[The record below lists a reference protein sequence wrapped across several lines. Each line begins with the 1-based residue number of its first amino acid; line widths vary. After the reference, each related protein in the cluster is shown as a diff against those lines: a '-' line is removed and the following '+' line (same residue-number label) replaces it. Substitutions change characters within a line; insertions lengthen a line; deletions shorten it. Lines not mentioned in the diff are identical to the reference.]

1 MQAVGPQYNR
11 RFMHALFESLPPAL
25 LQACRAHYGRRLVSL
40 ALFGSV
46 GRGTARPDSDVDVL
60 IVAGPLPDGRVARA
74 EEFSAVEQALDPWM
88 QTARRAGLSPT
99 FSPIFKTP
107 AELALGTPL
116 LLDMVDD
123 ARVLVD
129 DIGCLGQALQRV
141 RARVEALGARRIWM
155 GSAWVWDLKPD
166 YRPGDVFEL

>member
-1 MQAVGPQYNR
+1 
-11 RFMHALFESLPPAL
+11 MHPLLESLPAAL
-25 LQACRAHYGRRLVSL
+25 LEACREHYEQRLVSL

-46 GRGTARPDSDVDVL
+46 ARGTARADSDVDFL
-60 IVAGPLPDGRVARA
+60 IVAEGLPDGRIARA
-74 EEFSAVEQALDPWM
+74 AEFSDVERQLDAWTQA
-88 QTARRAGLSPT
+88 ARRAGLSPT

-129 DIGCLGQALQRV
+129 EGGCLRQALERL
-141 RARVEALGARRIWM
+141 RARLVALGARRIWR
-155 GSAWVWDLKPD
+155 GNAWVWDLKPD
-166 YRPGDVFEL
+166 YRPGEVFEL